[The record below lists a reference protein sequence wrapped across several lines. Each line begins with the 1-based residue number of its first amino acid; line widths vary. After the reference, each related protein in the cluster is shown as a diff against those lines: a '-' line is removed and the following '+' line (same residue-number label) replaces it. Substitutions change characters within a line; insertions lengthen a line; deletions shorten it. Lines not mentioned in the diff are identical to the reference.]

1 LIIGLTGGIATG
13 KSTASHILSEQGIPV
28 IDADIIAR
36 EAVMPGKDA
45 YEKIVAFFGEE
56 VLLSDKTL
64 NRAKLGDVIFNNSEK
79 RQKLNQI
86 VHPAVRSEMKKQAE
100 LYLSSG
106 NPLVIM
112 DIPLLFESK
121 LTHMVDKTWLIYTH
135 PDIQLRRLMERDGYS
150 EEQAL
155 SRIKS
160 QMPIDEKK
168 ELADIV
174 IENNDTKEEL
184 KQKLRRLL
192 QEVEKA
198 DTIN

>member
-1 LIIGLTGGIATG
+1 MIIGLTGGIATG

-64 NRAKLGDVIFNNSEK
+64 NRAKLGEVIFNNSEK

>member
-1 LIIGLTGGIATG
+1 MIIGLTGGIATG

-45 YEKIVAFFGEE
+45 YEKVVAFFGDE

-64 NRAKLGDVIFNNSEK
+64 NRARLGEIIFNNSEK
-79 RQKLNQI
+79 RQKLNEI
-86 VHPAVRSEMKKQAE
+86 VHPAVRSEMKNQAE
-100 LYLSSG
+100 LYLSGG
-106 NPLVIM
+106 NSLVIM

-121 LTHMVDKTWLIYTH
+121 LTHMVDETWLIYTR

-168 ELADIV
+168 ELADVV
-174 IENNDTKEEL
+174 IENNDTKAEL
-184 KQKLRRLL
+184 KQKLLNKL
-192 QEVEKA
+192 HDLTKT
-198 DTIN
+198 DSIN